1 MSHLD
6 LNSRELQPQGV
17 VTNAEIYTRH
27 MLCSYSG
34 LPCWYPEPR
43 HPVGDRGV
51 VPGDVGTFDLVHGFK
66 KIFNLWEHDC
76 VGSSQLSSE
85 RLVLDDYFP
94 EGHIIPSGMS
104 QKTHRS
110 EDGRWVFSY
119 ITTPCVRYHDA
130 RRKILY

>member
-1 MSHLD
+1 MGDLD
-6 LNSRELQPQGV
+6 LQSTKSRATTYAAV
-17 VTNAEIYTRH
+17 YTLR
-27 MLCSYSG
+27 MLSCCTEG
-34 LPCWYPEPR
+34 LPCWRPTP
-43 HPVGDRGV
+43 HPPTGPQGV